1 MATVLWNEIYDPGEN
16 EAHMT
21 VRWVSDPLGSS
32 GHWAYYEPYGSKCQ
46 EKRNFQ
52 ESINK
57 DHPLWTKTENNTEQ
71 DGNPIHSRDAPARI
85 KRGVHFNELGTV
97 SDRHQQKSFKIDA
110 GDRKDRVSW
119 ITSNML
125 AEFVE
130 KCPSSRRDRFFDYG
144 GIGRKFVK
152 DKEMMKKI
160 LHRLSGIEEKV
171 VEDSSYKIALS
182 DITVKD
188 YPRHYFHY
196 VLECLRKYKERGSQL
211 NSEAKEF
218 VPNSVHSEIPC
229 LPRTGPKKICGAYA
243 IDPRPVK
250 PQGFPKGRRPKSSG
264 NNSREKL
271 FWAMKSESDKK
282 IEDLDRKLDLLIQM
296 GGPVVT
302 AEEI

>member
-1 MATVLWNEIYDPGEN
+1 MATVLWNDIYDPGEN
-16 EAHMT
+16 GAHMT

-32 GHWAYYEPYGSKCQ
+32 GHWVYYEPYGHSCQ
-46 EKRNFQ
+46 EKMDFQ

-57 DHPLWTKTENNTEQ
+57 DHPLWTKIESNLGIGCT
-71 DGNPIHSRDAPARI
+71 PLHSKNSPART
-85 KRGVHFNELGTV
+85 KRGVHFDEMGTV
-97 SDRHQQKSFKIDA
+97 SDSHQQKSFKIDG
-110 GDRKDRVSW
+110 GDRKNRVSW

-125 AEFVE
+125 AKFVE

-144 GIGRKFVK
+144 GIGRNFVQ

-160 LHRLSGIEEKV
+160 LHRLSEIEEKV
-171 VEDSSYKIALS
+171 DGDSSYKIALS

-188 YPRHYFHY
+188 YPRHYFHR
-196 VLECLRKYKERGSQL
+196 VLECLRKYEERGSQL

-218 VPNSVHSEIPC
+218 VPNPVHSESSC
-229 LPRTGPKKICGAYA
+229 LVRMGPKKICGAYA
-243 IDPRPVK
+243 IDPKPVK
-250 PQGFPKGRRPKSSG
+250 PEGIPKGRRPKSSG